1 MAYYKVIYKQRVID
15 VLSELRYV
23 RYQLKHK
30 HLLLCDFED
39 AEGILSS
46 DSLTAYHTYE
56 VPNKFPVDIF
66 PTVSLEEIT
75 EIEYNRMVHLQGM
88 TPEQIIDDYTAQLI
102 EMGVIR

>member
-30 HLLLCDFED
+30 ILLLCDFKD

-46 DSLTAYHTYE
+46 DAKTAYHTYE
-56 VPNKFPVDIF
+56 VPKNFPVDLY

-75 EIEYNRMVHLQGM
+75 EAEYNQMIRLHGM
-88 TPEQIIDDYTAQLI
+88 TPEQIIDDYTEQLI
-102 EMGVIR
+102 DMGVIR